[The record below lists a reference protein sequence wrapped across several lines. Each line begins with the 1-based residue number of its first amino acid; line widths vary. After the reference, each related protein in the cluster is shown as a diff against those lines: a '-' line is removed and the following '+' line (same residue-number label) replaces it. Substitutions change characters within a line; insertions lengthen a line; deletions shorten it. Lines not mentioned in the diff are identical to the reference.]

1 VLSGD
6 IPVDIPRKAARSRRR
21 WVYGA
26 AAVAVL
32 ALATVAL
39 ARVGP
44 AAPGVDGGTL
54 WTDTVRRGDMA
65 RQVRGPGTLVAEDI
79 RWISAVTQGRVES
92 KLVQPGTAVSVG
104 TVLLTLSNPDVE
116 RQALEAQRQLTAA
129 QAELTTLRNNL
140 QNQLLT
146 QQGTVA
152 QVQAL
157 YNQARRQAESAEG
170 LARQNMVSAQEL
182 AKARDDAADL
192 QTRLGVERQRLEFQG
207 RSMQQQIAAQQSQVS
222 MLRRLADFNQGQIV
236 SMQVRSPNAGVLQEL
251 PIELGQW
258 VNSGATLAK
267 VVQPGRLKAV
277 LRISETQARDLAVGQ
292 KASIDTHNGV
302 VPGHVARIDPASQ
315 NGTVA
320 VDVALDAPL
329 PRGARPDLSVD
340 GTVEIDRLA
349 NVLYVGRPSYGQAE
363 GSLAMFRVM
372 PGGGEAR
379 RVTVRL
385 GRGSASTVEV
395 LSGLNPG
402 DVVILS
408 DMSQYEGNERLK
420 LR

>member
-6 IPVDIPRKAARSRRR
+6 IPVDIPRKAAKSRRR

-26 AAVAVL
+26 AAVAAL

-92 KLVQPGTAVSVG
+92 KLVQPGTAVAVG

-129 QAELTTLRNNL
+129 QAELTTLRSNL

-146 QQGTVA
+146 LQGTVA
-152 QVQAL
+152 QVQAQ

-170 LARQNMVSAQEL
+170 LARQDMVSSQEL
-182 AKARDDAADL
+182 ARARDDAADL

-207 RSMQQQIAAQQSQVS
+207 RSMQQQIAAQESQVS
-222 MLRRLADFNQGQIV
+222 MLRRLAEFNQGQIV

-292 KASIDTHNGV
+292 RASVDTHNGV

-315 NGTVA
+315 NGTVT

-349 NVLYVGRPSYGQAE
+349 NVLYVGRPAYGQAD
-363 GSLAMFRVM
+363 GSLAMFRVA

-379 RVTVRL
+379 RVMVRL

-395 LSGLNPG
+395 LGGLNPG

-408 DMSQYEGNERLK
+408 DMSQYEGNDRLK

>member
-1 VLSGD
+1 
-6 IPVDIPRKAARSRRR
+6 VDIPRKAAPSRRR
-21 WVYGA
+21 WAYA
-26 AAVAVL
+26 AAALAVL
-32 ALATVAL
+32 AVATTAL
-39 ARVGP
+39 ARMDP
-44 AAPGVDGGTL
+44 AAPAVDRATL

-92 KLVQPGTAVSVG
+92 KLAQPGTPVAVG

-129 QAELTTLRNNL
+129 QAELTTLRSNL

-152 QVQAL
+152 QVQAQ

-170 LARQNMVSAQEL
+170 LSRENMVSSQEL

-192 QTRLGVERQRLEFQG
+192 QTRLDVERQRLEFQR
-207 RSMQQQIAAQQSQVS
+207 RSMQQQVAAQESQLS
-222 MLRRLADFNQGQIV
+222 MLRRLAEFSQGQIA
-236 SMQVRSPNAGVLQEL
+236 SMQVRSPGAGVLQEL
-251 PIELGQW
+251 PVELGQW

-292 KASIDTHNGV
+292 KASVDTHNGV
-302 VPGHVARIDPASQ
+302 VPGHVARIDPAAQ
-315 NGTVA
+315 NGTVT

-340 GTVEIDRLA
+340 GTVEVDRLA
-349 NVLYVGRPSYGQAE
+349 NVVYVARPSYGQAD
-363 GSLAMFRVM
+363 GSLAMFRM
-372 PGGGEAR
+372 APGGGEAR
-379 RVTVRL
+379 RVMVRL
-385 GRGSASTVEV
+385 GRGSATTIEV
-395 LSGLNPG
+395 LSGLAPG

-408 DMSQYEGNERLK
+408 DMSQYEGIDRVRL
-420 LR
+420 R

>member
-1 VLSGD
+1 M
-6 IPVDIPRKAARSRRR
+6 DIPRKAVKSRRR

-26 AAVAVL
+26 AAL
-32 ALATVAL
+32 AGLVLATVAL

-44 AAPGVDGGTL
+44 AAPGIDGATL

-92 KLVQPGTAVSVG
+92 KLVQPGTPVGVG

-129 QAELTTLRNNL
+129 QAQLITLRNDL

-170 LARQNMVSAQEL
+170 LSRQSMVSAQEL

-207 RSMQQQIAAQQSQVS
+207 RSMSQQIAAQQSQVA
-222 MLRRLADFNQGQIV
+222 MLRRLAEFNQGQIA

-251 PIELGQW
+251 PVELGQW

-292 KASIDTHNGV
+292 KASVDTHNGV
-302 VPGHVARIDPASQ
+302 VPGHVARIDPSSQ
-315 NGTVA
+315 NGTVT
-320 VDVALDAPL
+320 VDLALDAPL

-363 GSLAMFRVM
+363 SSLAMFRLT

-402 DVVILS
+402 DVVVLS
-408 DMSQYEGNERLK
+408 DMSPYEGNDRVK

>member
-1 VLSGD
+1 
-6 IPVDIPRKAARSRRR
+6 VDIPRKAVKSRRR
-21 WVYGA
+21 WVFGA
-26 AAVAVL
+26 AAIAVL
-32 ALATVAL
+32 ALATAAL

-44 AAPGVDGGTL
+44 AAPTVESATL

-92 KLVQPGTAVSVG
+92 KLVQPGTAVTPG

-152 QVQAL
+152 QVQAQ

-170 LARQNMVSAQEL
+170 LASQNMVSAQEL

-192 QTRLGVERQRLEFQG
+192 QTRLAVERQRLEFQ
-207 RSMQQQIAAQQSQVS
+207 RSSMRQQLAAQESQVS
-222 MLRRLADFNQGQIV
+222 MLRRLAEFNQGQIA
-236 SMQVRSPNAGVLQEL
+236 SMQVRSPSAGVLQEL
-251 PIELGQW
+251 PVELGQW

-277 LRISETQARDLAVGQ
+277 LRISETQARDLTVGQ
-292 KASIDTHNGV
+292 KASVDTHNGV
-302 VPGHVARIDPASQ
+302 VPGHVARIDPAAQ
-315 NGTVA
+315 NGTVT

-340 GTVEIDRLA
+340 GTIEIDRLA
-349 NVLYVGRPSYGQAE
+349 NVLHVGRPSYGQAE
-363 GSLAMFRVM
+363 GSLAMFVVQ

-379 RVTVRL
+379 RATVRL

-408 DMSQYEGNERLK
+408 DMSPYEGNDRVRL
-420 LR
+420 R

>member
-1 VLSGD
+1 M
-6 IPVDIPRKAARSRRR
+6 DIPRKAAKSRRR

-26 AAVAVL
+26 AAVAAL

-92 KLVQPGTAVSVG
+92 KLVQPGTAVAVG

-129 QAELTTLRNNL
+129 QAELTTLRSNL

-146 QQGTVA
+146 LQGTVA
-152 QVQAL
+152 QVQAQ

-170 LARQNMVSAQEL
+170 LARQDMVSSQEL
-182 AKARDDAADL
+182 ARARDDAADL

-207 RSMQQQIAAQQSQVS
+207 RSMQQQIAAQESQVS
-222 MLRRLADFNQGQIV
+222 MLRRLAEFNQGQIV

-292 KASIDTHNGV
+292 RASVDTHNGV

-315 NGTVA
+315 NGTVT

-349 NVLYVGRPSYGQAE
+349 NVLYVGRPAYGQAD
-363 GSLAMFRVM
+363 GSLAMFRVA

-379 RVTVRL
+379 RVMVRL

-395 LSGLNPG
+395 LGGLNPG

-408 DMSQYEGNERLK
+408 DMSQYEGNDRLK

>member
-1 VLSGD
+1 
-6 IPVDIPRKAARSRRR
+6 
-21 WVYGA
+21 
-26 AAVAVL
+26 
-32 ALATVAL
+32 
-39 ARVGP
+39 
-44 AAPGVDGGTL
+44 
-54 WTDTVRRGDMA
+54 
-65 RQVRGPGTLVAEDI
+65 VRGPGTLVAEDI

-92 KLVQPGTAVSVG
+92 KLVQPGTQVAAG

-170 LARQNMVSAQEL
+170 LARQNMVSTHEL

-207 RSMQQQIAAQQSQVS
+207 SSMRQQIAAQESQVS
-222 MLRRLADFNQGQIV
+222 MLRRLAAFNQGQIV
-236 SMQVRSPNAGVLQEL
+236 SMQVRSPGAGVLQEL
-251 PIELGQW
+251 PVELGQW

-315 NGTVA
+315 NGTVT

-340 GTVEIDRLA
+340 GTVEIDRLP

-379 RVTVRL
+379 RVMVRL

-395 LSGLNPG
+395 LGGLDPG

-408 DMSQYEGNERLK
+408 DMSEFEGNERLR

>member
-1 VLSGD
+1 
-6 IPVDIPRKAARSRRR
+6 VDIPRKAAKSRRR
-21 WVYGA
+21 WVIGA
-26 AAVAVL
+26 AAVAAISLATL
-32 ALATVAL
+32 ALT
-39 ARVGP
+39 RIGP
-44 AAPGVDGGTL
+44 AAPTL
-54 WTDTVRRGDMA
+54 DRATVWTDTVRRGDMA

-92 KLVQPGTAVSVG
+92 KLVQPGTQVAAG
-104 TVLLTLSNPDVE
+104 DVLVTLSNPDVE

-129 QAELTTLRNNL
+129 EADLTTLRSTL

-146 QQGTVA
+146 LQGTVA
-152 QVQAL
+152 QVQAQ

-182 AKARDDAADL
+182 ARARDDAADL
-192 QTRLGVERQRLEFQG
+192 GTRLEVERQRLEFQR
-207 RSMQQQIAAQQSQVS
+207 RSNQQQIAAQESQVS
-222 MLRRLADFNQGQIV
+222 MLRRLAAFNQGQIA
-236 SMQVRSPNAGVLQEL
+236 SMQVRSPGAGVLQEL
-251 PIELGQW
+251 PVELGQW

-292 KASIDTHNGV
+292 RASVDTHNGV
-302 VPGHVARIDPASQ
+302 VPGHVARIDPAAQ
-315 NGTVA
+315 NGTVT
-320 VDVALDAPL
+320 VDVALDAAL

-340 GTVEIDRLA
+340 GTIEIDRLA
-349 NVLYVGRPSYGQAE
+349 NVLYVSRPSYGQAE
-363 GSLAMFRVM
+363 SSLAMFRLV
-372 PGGGEAR
+372 PGSNEAR
-379 RVTVRL
+379 RVMVRL

-395 LSGLNPG
+395 LGGLDPG

-408 DMSQYEGNERLK
+408 DMTEHEGSERVR

>member
-1 VLSGD
+1 M
-6 IPVDIPRKAARSRRR
+6 DIPRKPAKSRRR

-26 AAVAVL
+26 AAVAGVAMITL
-32 ALATVAL
+32 ALT
-39 ARVGP
+39 RIGP
-44 AAPGVDGGTL
+44 AAPTVERASL

-92 KLVQPGTAVSVG
+92 KLVQPGTTVQPG
-104 TVLLTLSNPDVE
+104 TVLVTLSNPDVE

-129 QAELTTLRNNL
+129 QAELTTLRVNL

-152 QVQAL
+152 QVQAQ
-157 YNQARRQAESAEG
+157 YNQAQRQAQSAEA
-170 LARQNMVSAQEL
+170 LARQSMVSAQEL
-182 AKARDDAADL
+182 ARARDDAADL
-192 QTRLGVERQRLEFQG
+192 QTRLNVERQRIEFMRG
-207 RSMQQQIAAQQSQVS
+207 SMRQQIAGQESQVA
-222 MLRRLADFNQGQIV
+222 MLRRLAAFNQGQIA
-236 SMQVRSPNAGVLQEL
+236 SMQVRSPSAGVLQEL
-251 PIELGQW
+251 PVELGQW

-277 LRISETQARDLAVGQ
+277 LRIPETQARDLAVGQ
-292 KASIDTHNGV
+292 RAGIDTHNGV
-302 VPGHVARIDPASQ
+302 VTGHVARIDPASQ
-315 NGTVA
+315 NGTVT
-320 VDVALDAPL
+320 VDVAFDAPL

-349 NVLYVGRPSYGQAE
+349 NVLFVGRPNYGQAE
-363 GSLAMFRVM
+363 SGLSMFRVA
-372 PGGGEAR
+372 PGGGEAE
-379 RVTVRL
+379 RVNVRL

-402 DVVILS
+402 DVVILT
-408 DMSQYEGNERLK
+408 DMSEFENQARLRIK
-420 LR
+420 

>member
-1 VLSGD
+1 MPGAARLFLSFDAATRALGPD
-6 IPVDIPRKAARSRRR
+6 ARTLPRSHGAASVDIPRSKRKLGSRKL
-21 WVYGA
+21 VYGGA
-26 AAVAVL
+26 AIL
-32 ALATVAL
+32 LLGGATAAL

-44 AAPGVDGGTL
+44 ARPSVDGATL
-54 WTDTVRRGDMA
+54 WVDTVQRGDMT
-65 RQVRGPGTLVAEDI
+65 RQVRGPGTLVAENI

-92 KLVQPGTAVSVG
+92 KLAQPGTPVAVG

-152 QVQAL
+152 QVQAQ

-170 LARQNMVSAQEL
+170 LARQNMVSGQEL

-192 QTRLGVERQRLEFQG
+192 QTRLDVERQRLEFQR
-207 RSMQQQIAAQQSQVS
+207 RSMQQQVAAQESQVS
-222 MLRRLADFNQGQIV
+222 MLRRLAEFSQGQIA
-236 SMQVRSPNAGVLQEL
+236 SMQVRSPGAGVLQEL
-251 PIELGQW
+251 PVELGQW

-277 LRISETQARDLAVGQ
+277 LRISETQAKDLTVGQ

-302 VPGHVARIDPASQ
+302 VAGHVARIDPAAQ
-315 NGTVA
+315 NGTVT
-320 VDVALDAPL
+320 VDVALDGAL

-349 NVLYVGRPSYGQAE
+349 NVLYVGRPSYGQAD
-363 GSLAMFRVM
+363 GSLAMFRVA

-379 RVTVRL
+379 RVVVRL
-385 GRGSASTVEV
+385 G
-395 LSGLNPG
+395 
-402 DVVILS
+402 
-408 DMSQYEGNERLK
+408 
-420 LR
+420 

>member
-1 VLSGD
+1 M
-6 IPVDIPRKAARSRRR
+6 DIPRKAVKSRRR

-26 AAVAVL
+26 AAIAGL

-92 KLVQPGTAVSVG
+92 KLVQPGTAVAVG

-140 QNQLLT
+140 QNQILT

-207 RSMQQQIAAQQSQVS
+207 RSMSQQLAAQQSQVS
-222 MLRRLADFNQGQIV
+222 MLRRLADFNQGQIA

-315 NGTVA
+315 NGTVT

-349 NVLYVGRPSYGQAE
+349 NVLYVGRPSYGQAD
-363 GSLAMFRVM
+363 GSLAMFRM
-372 PGGGEAR
+372 APGGGEAR
-379 RVTVRL
+379 RVMVRL

-408 DMSQYEGNERLK
+408 DMSEFEGNERLR

>member
-1 VLSGD
+1 M
-6 IPVDIPRKAARSRRR
+6 DIPRKPAKSRRR
-21 WVYGA
+21 WVYGSI
-26 AAVAVL
+26 AVAGV
-32 ALATVAL
+32 ALATLAL
-39 ARVGP
+39 TRIGP
-44 AAPGVDGGTL
+44 AAPSVERATL

-92 KLVQPGTAVSVG
+92 KLVQPGTSVAAG
-104 TVLLTLSNPDVE
+104 TVLVTLSNPDVE

-129 QAELTTLRNNL
+129 QADLTTLRTNL

-152 QVQAL
+152 QVQAQH
-157 YNQARRQAESAEG
+157 NQAARQAESAEA
-170 LARQNMVSAQEL
+170 LARQNMVSQQEL

-192 QTRLGVERQRLEFQG
+192 QTRLGVERQRLDFMR
-207 RSMQQQIAAQQSQVS
+207 RSLQQQIAGQESQVA
-222 MLRRLADFNQGQIV
+222 MLRRLAAFNQTQIA
-236 SMQVRSPNAGVLQEL
+236 SMQVRSPQNGVLQEL
-251 PIELGQW
+251 PVELGQW

-277 LRISETQARDLAVGQ
+277 LRIPETQAKDLTVGQ
-292 KASIDTHNGV
+292 KASVDTHNGLV
-302 VPGHVARIDPASQ
+302 AGHVARIDPAAT
-315 NGTVA
+315 NGTVT

-340 GTVEIDRLA
+340 GTIEIDRIP

-363 GSLAMFRVM
+363 SSLSMFRVL
-372 PGGGEAR
+372 PGGGAAE

-385 GRGSASTVEV
+385 GRGSATTVEV

-402 DVVILS
+402 DVVVLS
-408 DMSQYEGNERLK
+408 DMSEHEEQPRIK